1 MGFLI
6 GILGLSVGLVGFWSD
21 FSADPFAAEPSPAWF
36 GLGVAGIAVAVLGFA
51 IQMWPRRRIAGK
63 GPQTA

>member
-6 GILGLSVGLVGFWSD
+6 GILGLFVGFWSD

-36 GLGVAGIAVAVLGFA
+36 GLGVAGIALAVLGFT
-51 IQMWPRRRIAGK
+51 IQMWSRRRIAGK
-63 GPQTA
+63 GPQAA